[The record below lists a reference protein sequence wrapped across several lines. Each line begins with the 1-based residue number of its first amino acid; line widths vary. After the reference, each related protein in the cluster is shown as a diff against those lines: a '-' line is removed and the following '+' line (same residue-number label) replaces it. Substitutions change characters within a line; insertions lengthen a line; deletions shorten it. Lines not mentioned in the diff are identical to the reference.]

1 MEAEKVKLQQDTNA
15 LVQSMTEQG
24 KSTAEIAAIRA
35 QGDEAIRKIGQTEK
49 NMQSQLDLKTDA
61 LNATNKFK
69 KDAAN
74 KNIELSKALADLDIS
89 AAEKRNR
96 MNIWNKLTNE
106 VIGMSLDRAK
116 LKSVEKQMDAL
127 ADSLAKGNEAMTKTL
142 MEEIKKLTT

>member
-1 MEAEKVKLQQDTNA
+1 
-15 LVQSMTEQG
+15 
-24 KSTAEIAAIRA
+24 
-35 QGDEAIRKIGQTEK
+35 
-49 NMQSQLDLKTDA
+49 MQAQLDLKTDA

-106 VIGMSLDRAK
+106 VIGMGLDKAK
-116 LKSVEKQMDAL
+116 LKSVEKQMDTL
-127 ADSLAKGNEAMTKTL
+127 ADSLAKGNEAMQKAL
-142 MEEIKKLTT
+142 MEEIKKLIKG